1 VNIVSNE
8 QLTSEEQTNTQ
19 PSERAA
25 ADASPSS
32 THVSTQNVS
41 QPRIKP
47 ATDIESLRRQ
57 EQAGN
62 LVMQARSAL
71 RKGKR
76 DEAKELLKQAFA
88 LHPTDTGAFET
99 LADIFFE
106 EGEQQKAIQVLE
118 RGLKYHPTHK
128 AFEERL
134 ALAHLD
140 LAEMERD
147 RILRE
152 QFMQKGEAD
161 LSEGKKPNH
170 AALLS
175 FLLPGAGQF
184 YNEEMERAGVFLLA
198 SLITFCA
205 WFIPFRGAYNKPWA
219 WLLVF
224 VWLGVHAFASWD
236 AAQGVK
242 RANSERRRVLG
253 LE

>member
-1 VNIVSNE
+1 VNIMSNE
-8 QLTSEEQTNTQ
+8 QLKHETEI
-19 PSERAA
+19 A
-25 ADASPSS
+25 ADASPSANAS
-32 THVSTQNVS
+32 PAAAHVSTHNA
-41 QPRIKP
+41 PAARAKP
-47 ATDIESLRRQ
+47 ANDIETMRRQ
-57 EQAGN
+57 EQAGT

-71 RKGKR
+71 RRGKR

-106 EGEQQKAIQVLE
+106 EGEQPKAIQVLE
-118 RGLKYHPTHK
+118 RGLKYHPGHK

-152 QFMQKGEAD
+152 QFATQGKVDLGEV
-161 LSEGKKPNH
+161 KKPGH

-175 FLLPGAGQF
+175 FFLPGAGQF
-184 YNEEMERAGVFLLA
+184 YNEEMERAAAFFVAAIG
-198 SLITFCA
+198 SFCA
-205 WFIPFRGAYNKPWA
+205 WFIPMRGAYNKPWF

-224 VWLGVHAFASWD
+224 VWVSVHAFASWD
-236 AAQGVK
+236 AAQGTR
-242 RANSERRRVLG
+242 RALSERKRVLG